1 MILEHSQ
8 KLIYQKKVIQS
19 DNTEYREKVKVNKIL
34 EKNGVNKIKF

>member
-19 DNTEYREKVKVNKIL
+19 DNTEYTEKAKVNKIL